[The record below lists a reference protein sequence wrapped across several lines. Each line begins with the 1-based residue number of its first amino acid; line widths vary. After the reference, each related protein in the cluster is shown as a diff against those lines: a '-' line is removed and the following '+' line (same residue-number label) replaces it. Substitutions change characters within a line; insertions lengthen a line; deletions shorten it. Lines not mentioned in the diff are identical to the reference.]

1 MVSLMVTPRDV
12 LNRLKWKEGE
22 DMGEAEIFYV
32 HRGAP
37 EDSKSVP
44 GSDIVALEGFCFEL
58 NTGTC
63 IPYHRV
69 YKISYRGKTVFER
82 YKKRADE
89 RGL

>member
-1 MVSLMVTPRDV
+1 MVTPRDV

-22 DMGEAEIFYV
+22 RIDEATIFYV

-37 EDSKSVP
+37 GDSKTLS
-44 GSDIVALEGFCFEL
+44 GADIVALEGFCFEL
-58 NTGTC
+58 NTGAC

-69 YKISYRGKTVFER
+69 YKITYRGKTVFER

-89 RGL
+89 RGI

>member
-37 EDSKSVP
+37 ENSKSVS
-44 GSDIVALEGFCFEL
+44 GVDIVGLGGFCFEL

>member
-1 MVSLMVTPRDV
+1 MVTPRDV

-22 DMGEAEIFYV
+22 SIGEAVIYYV

-37 EDSKSVP
+37 GDSKAVS
-44 GSDIVALEGFCFEL
+44 GSDITGLEGFCFEL

-69 YKISYRGKTVFER
+69 YKITYRGETVFER
-82 YKKRADE
+82 YKKRANAS
-89 RGL
+89 GT